1 MNRPCGPKPN
11 KYNNAYSKEELVDIA
26 VNDYGFEKHKAEK
39 LDMQMLCEALNIAYV
54 NPSIAEMSKYH
65 ECLKYQKKKDII
77 ENNLAFFK
85 EKGYTEE
92 QINFTKKEKLCDI
105 LFSEDSEFV
114 VPEDFDEKNCHLYD
128 MPTLTR
134 IAVRKHIDTTRYT
147 TQPELCR
154 AIQITYLRDKMNFN
168 IEKNPEFVD
177 EEKGD
182 ILTCMTPT
190 TGNKELQ
197 QHQRRVVKHI
207 LTHRGLIAVHATGT
221 GKTLTAVAAIN
232 CMLAKYPNIRVV
244 IITPL
249 SLVDNIKREI
259 RKFGLDIE
267 NDPELYTRI
276 EVYSYDEYV
285 NLQRRKKS
293 VECNNTFLII
303 DEAHNLRTDVNIKD
317 TKLTKG
323 SKSFTIMNCART
335 AFKVLLLTATPM
347 LNTGFDLRNLLMMV
361 DGTDPEKAQTQS
373 EFMNE
378 INGNLAYMA
387 NCKIS
392 YYDPPLDENFP
403 SRKDETVDMYMD
415 PEYYQKYKEI
425 EDKYFEVINV
435 GDKQKIKNKDFFY
448 HNLRVAINAL
458 DKHQSPKVN
467 WVVDFILKE
476 AAEGRKSVVYSNWK
490 SAGMNLIR
498 TRLDELAEREGN
510 DEGLYL
516 YISGDV
522 PSEVRKL
529 VKKKF
534 NSNQSKILLITR
546 AGGEGLDLKE
556 VRNVIIMESNWN
568 ASSDAQIIGRGI
580 RYKSHLKL
588 PVEDRNVT
596 IYRLLLHKPEG
607 NTDPLPG
614 IDDILYKRAYE
625 VKLPAIKEY
634 LEIIKQNSIEAADC
648 HCRINDSPSNPI
660 GCQSITLLEK
670 LKKEGKSTKT
680 EVIYEAPSGLTAISL
695 KVPEISKSLFR
706 RLAGL
711 GGVKKRVSFEGDEKK
726 EPIKITFE
734 DEEEIK
740 MEDDLEMTDDF
751 VDEHQN
757 DLDSP
762 GENEPPVAENVKVDD
777 EEDEGEDNID
787 EKVEIEIDEDW

>member
-11 KYNNAYSKEELVDIA
+11 KHNNAYSKEELVNIA
-26 VNDYGFEKHKAEK
+26 VDEYGFEKHKAEK
-39 LDMQMLCEALNIAYV
+39 LDMQSLCEALNIPYV

-65 ECLKYQKKKDII
+65 ECLKFQKKKDII
-77 ENNLAFFK
+77 SNNLEFFK

-147 TQPELCR
+147 TQAELCR
-154 AIQITYLRDKMNFN
+154 AIQISYLRDKMNFN
-168 IEKNPEFVD
+168 IEKNPEYTE
-177 EEKGD
+177 EEKSD
-182 ILTCMTPT
+182 MLACMTPT

-232 CMLAKYPNIRVV
+232 CMLAKYPNIRIV

-303 DEAHNLRTDVNIKD
+303 DEAHNLRTDVNIQE
-317 TKLTKG
+317 TKLSKG
-323 SKSFTIMNCART
+323 SKAYTIMNCART

-347 LNTGFDLRNLLMMV
+347 LNSGFDLRNLLMMV
-361 DGTDPEKAQTQS
+361 DSTDPEKAQTQS

-378 INGNLAYMA
+378 MNSNLAYMV
-387 NCKIS
+387 NCKVS

-403 SRKDETVDMYMD
+403 QRKDETVDMYMD
-415 PEYYQKYKEI
+415 EEYYQKYKEI
-425 EDKYFEVINV
+425 EDKYFEITNIA
-435 GDKQKIKNKDFFY
+435 GKQKIKNKDFFY

-458 DKHQSPKVN
+458 DKHNSPKVN
-467 WVVDFILKE
+467 WIIDLILKE
-476 AAEGRKSVVYSNWK
+476 AKEGRKSVVYSNWK

-498 TRLDELAEREGN
+498 TRLDELSEE
-510 DEGLYL
+510 DPDSSYL

-529 VKKKF
+529 IKKKF

-568 ASSDAQIIGRGI
+568 ASSDAQVIGRGI

-588 PVEDRNVT
+588 PVEDRNITV
-596 IYRLLLHKPEG
+596 YRLLLHKPEG

-634 LEIIKQNSIEAADC
+634 LEIIKNNSIEAADC
-648 HCRINDSPSNPI
+648 HCRMNDTPSNPI

-670 LKKEGKSTKT
+670 VKTDGSKTKN
-680 EVIYEAPSGLTAISL
+680 EVIYEAPSGLTSISL

-711 GGVKKRVSFEGDEKK
+711 GGVKK

-734 DEEEIK
+734 GEEEIK
-740 MEDDLEMTDDF
+740 MADDIEIADDIEMADDF

-757 DLDSP
+757 DMDSP
-762 GENEPPVAENVKVDD
+762 GENEPPVKENL
-777 EEDEGEDNID
+777 EID
-787 EKVEIEIDEDW
+787 EVEDKPDFEEAEIEINEDW